1 MGHKT
6 KAGKSRRPSTV
17 VPAWFLLYRE
27 SGRVKSGSRGSDGD
41 TKNRETLEEKM
52 RTRAGS
58 LMVTLS
64 SPGAGIEDGID
75 TFANRHRGSS
85 RFNPARRA
93 FTILELISRHEGA
106 LWHT

>member
-1 MGHKT
+1 MRT
-6 KAGKSRRPSTV
+6 
-17 VPAWFLLYRE
+17 
-27 SGRVKSGSRGSDGD
+27 
-41 TKNRETLEEKM
+41 

-58 LMVTLS
+58 LKVKLV
-64 SPGAGIEDGID
+64 SPSAGIEDGIN
-75 TFANRHRGSS
+75 TFANRYRGSS